1 MCKDWKKELEEY
13 IARIANK
20 QHLSDNFYIAMA
32 SPEFKAKVAAGQ
44 LGKKKPPRSASHSA
58 KQRAAH
64 MGQDRSEETRA
75 KISSTLTGIKR
86 PPRSDSHSA
95 KIAAANMG
103 VPQLIVTCP
112 HCGKE
117 GGARAMKRHHFDNCK
132 LKRD

>member
-1 MCKDWKKELEEY
+1 MSKDWKKELEEY
-13 IARIANK
+13 IARATKK
-20 QHLSDNFYIAMA
+20 QHISDAWYIAM
-32 SPEFKAKVAAGQ
+32 STPEFKAKVAAGQ
-44 LGKKKPPRSASHSA
+44 LGKKKPPRSASHCA
-58 KQRAAH
+58 KQSAAH

-86 PPRSDSHSA
+86 PPRTDSHSA
-95 KIAAANMG
+95 KISAANTG
-103 VPQLIVTCP
+103 VPQVIVTCP